1 MQDVVWGV
9 MWMMA
14 VLLTGTGW
22 VIYYIMRLAYIETRE
37 GETTVSYPI
46 IGTVTSESRTTEVE
60 RERVDPTNEGVEIG
74 ARAYAR

>member
-37 GETTVSYPI
+37 GETTVTYPI

-74 ARAYAR
+74 AGAYAR

>member
-37 GETTVSYPI
+37 GETTVTYPI

-60 RERVDPTNEGVEIG
+60 RERVDPKNEGVEIG
-74 ARAYAR
+74 AGAYAR